1 MSQNAHKYSLTTRI
15 FIGMVA
21 GILIGVLLQLI
32 FDDSGDLRFSIFGYS
47 ISTYSILV
55 EGIFST
61 LGQIFIASL
70 KMLVVPLV
78 FVSLICGTSSLT
90 EPSKLGRLG
99 VKSIGLY
106 IFTTA
111 IAISLAIGL
120 GLLVSP
126 GVGVEAPTDAVYQ
139 AKEAPSFAQVILDMF
154 PTNPI
159 NSLAEGKMLQIIIF
173 AVLLG
178 VAMAMSGDAGKRVA
192 SFFEDLNTVIMRLV
206 TIIMNL
212 APYGVFVLMA
222 KLFSSIGV
230 NMLENL
236 AKYFFLV
243 LAVLIIHGLVTYS
256 VLLKT
261 FTGLNPMLLFYKMRD
276 AAQFAFSTASSSAT
290 LPVTMETAQNKLG
303 VGKSVSSFTLP
314 LGSTINMDGTAIM
327 QGVATVFIAQVYGVD
342 LALSDYLM
350 VVLTATLASV
360 GTAGV
365 PGVGLIMLAMV
376 LQQVNLPVEGIAL
389 IIGVDR
395 LLDMTRTAVNI
406 TGDCTVACIIA
417 KSENELDATRFN
429 DKKAGLKEEDVDLEH
444 FDKNS

>member
-55 EGIFST
+55 DGIFST